1 MNKVNLIV
9 GEDIKVMEVTERFMN
24 PENIKEALEQQETLI
39 KNLAICVKSLKN
51 KLDSYTEQSELSG
64 DMPVENTVMVRLLNN
79 NRELVGLIDILNM
92 LNERTETR
100 LGDIT
105 VY

>member
-51 KLDSYTEQSELSG
+51 KLDSYTEQSESSG
-64 DMPVENTVMVRLLNN
+64 EEICLLK
-79 NRELVGLIDILNM
+79 IP
-92 LNERTETR
+92 
-100 LGDIT
+100 
-105 VY
+105 